1 MSLKVRALG
10 AAVLVAAL
18 LAIPATAMA
27 KGAVAVTIK
36 GPGLKAPITV
46 RGVGEP
52 GGDGQLADLSTQA
65 GLFAAMF
72 GQQGEQGEQGQILSA
87 RPGGD
92 LGPRYAA
99 SYTVPVDNGSVE
111 VRQDLYPYAP
121 GGPVTYTE
129 PGQPLWSGEQVVG
142 GWFRAPSTLPAVLTS
157 LGVPSRAP
165 LAKAPAPAAAEVQSK
180 AVGVEAP
187 ASRSSS
193 AWLLGISLSGTVLV
207 LAGALALAAR
217 HRRRS

>member
-18 LAIPATAMA
+18 LAIPANAMA

-72 GQQGEQGEQGQILSA
+72 GQQGEQGQILSA

-92 LGPRYAA
+92 LGPHYTA

-157 LGVPSRAP
+157 LGVPRRAP
-165 LAKAPAPAAAEVQSK
+165 LAKAPAPAAAVEDR